1 VDVFSY
7 IKDNV
12 FVKLGV
18 SRVHGVGVFALR
30 DIKPG
35 TDLFQPWRGAT
46 GRYKISEDQL
56 LLLSKPLYRHIKDIF
71 LYGPDFPKDTS
82 TYITLTNDCHW
93 IYTTP
98 YYYINSGGDN
108 SNVDKDT
115 YKSIKFIKEGEEL
128 LSNYGRYERLPKDLL

>member
-1 VDVFSY
+1 MDAFSY

-30 DIKPG
+30 DIEPD
-35 TDLFQPWRGAT
+35 TELFLPWEGFT
-46 GRYKISEDQL
+46 GRYKVSEDQL
-56 LLLSKPLYRHIKDIF
+56 STLSKPLYRHIKDIF
-71 LYGPDFPKDTS
+71 LYGPDFPKDSS
-82 TYITLTNDCHW
+82 TYITLTNGCHW

-108 SNVDKDT
+108 SNVDKHT
-115 YKSIKFIKEGEEL
+115 YKSIKFIREGEEL
-128 LSNYGRYERLPKDLL
+128 LSNYGRYERLSKDLL